1 MTASMLRAHLRR
13 RPSKIV
19 VAATAAVLIGT
30 LLAGIVLVL
39 RATFFGPRTITAYF
53 ASATAIYVGDT
64 VRVAGLKVG
73 TITALDPDGD
83 RTKMTLAVDRD
94 VPVPADA
101 KAIIVAQNLIA
112 ARYVQLT
119 PTYQPGG
126 GPTMADGGV
135 IPVERTAV
143 PVEWDDVKDQ
153 LMRLATELG
162 PDSPTSTTATGRF
175 IDSAANAMG
184 GNGDKLRQTLAQLS
198 GAARIFSDGSGN
210 LVSVI
215 KSLQTFVTAL
225 RDSNEQIVQFG
236 DRLATLTS
244 VLDENRSDLGAGI
257 TDLSTAIGD
266 VQRFVAN
273 TGNQTA
279 EQIARLANVTQTLV
293 DHRDALENLLHL
305 APTAVSNTYSAYDAD
320 TGTLPGTFVFNNFSN
335 PVSLF
340 CTAVGA
346 VENITAPET
355 AKLCSQYLGPGL
367 RQLNFNSLP
376 FPINLFLT
384 KSADPGKLIYSEPN
398 LAPGGSGPIP
408 GPPEEPPAMSA
419 YPPASPPAPPGLP
432 GLLLPG
438 GISPPPPGQGPTLP
452 PGEGTPTP

>member
-1 MTASMLRAHLRR
+1 MTASMLRANLRR
-13 RPSKIV
+13 RPSKMV
-19 VAATAAVLIGT
+19 VAATALVLIGT
-30 LLAGIVLVL
+30 LLAGIVLIL

-53 ASATAIYVGDT
+53 ASATAIYVGDN

-83 RTKMTLAVDRD
+83 RTKMTLTVDRD

-135 IPVERTAV
+135 IPVERTAI

-153 LMRLATELG
+153 LMRLATQLG

-175 IDSAANAMG
+175 IDTAANAMG
-184 GNGDKLRQTLAQLS
+184 GNGDKLRETLAQLS
-198 GAARIFSDGSGN
+198 GAARILADGSGN

-215 KSLQTFVTAL
+215 KNLQVFVNAL

-266 VQRFVAN
+266 VKRFVAN

-279 EQIARLANVTQTLV
+279 EQVARLANVTQTLV
-293 DHRDALENLLHL
+293 DHRDAWK
-305 APTAVSNTYSAYDAD
+305 TC
-320 TGTLPGTFVFNNFSN
+320 
-335 PVSLF
+335 
-340 CTAVGA
+340 CT
-346 VENITAPET
+346 
-355 AKLCSQYLGPGL
+355 SR
-367 RQLNFNSLP
+367 RQR
-376 FPINLFLT
+376 
-384 KSADPGKLIYSEPN
+384 YR
-398 LAPGGSGPIP
+398 
-408 GPPEEPPAMSA
+408 
-419 YPPASPPAPPGLP
+419 
-432 GLLLPG
+432 
-438 GISPPPPGQGPTLP
+438 
-452 PGEGTPTP
+452 TPTVHTTPTRAPCLERSCSITFPTPLTSSARR